1 MKIGETLSALM
12 VVNPNG
18 NRTIFAQMA
27 PNGMWTP
34 FVFAERAAL
43 DRCIIKV
50 RDSLD
55 AMKEQKGIK
64 FEICTYLLADRS
76 PLD

>member
-1 MKIGETLSALM
+1 MKVGDSLSALM
-12 VVNPNG
+12 CVNPDG
-18 NRTIFAQMA
+18 SRTIFAQMTDS
-27 PNGMWTP
+27 GWMP

-43 DRCIIKV
+43 DRTVAKV

-55 AMKEQKGIK
+55 AMVEQKGIK
-64 FEICTYLLADRS
+64 FEVSTYSLSERR